1 MIIGVIISYLL
12 CICCICLANKVAQNA
27 GPAFL
32 FALFFFGA
40 CIFALAGL
48 LTLFIGK
55 DLKTETNKYSSIEY
69 PASEYKLEYKI
80 TTIGEKSDTT
90 YVLTRYN

>member
-1 MIIGVIISYLL
+1 MIIGVIISFLL
-12 CICCICLANKVAQNA
+12 CAGSIYLAVKIIQDG
-27 GPAFL
+27 GPAFV

-40 CIFALAGL
+40 CIFGLSALLMIMEKAP
-48 LTLFIGK
+48 K
-55 DLKTETNKYSSIEY
+55 PVIEY

-90 YVLTRYN
+90 YVLIRYE